1 MALISENL
9 AEKEKNG
16 DWQEEAS
23 DYSVSSGGM
32 RSTAFLPEPSEIA
45 QNMTM
50 SLVLSTL
57 RIKALGAG
65 RQ

>member
-9 AEKEKNG
+9 AEKEENG

-23 DYSVSSGGM
+23 DYSVSSRGM
-32 RSTAFLPEPSEIA
+32 RSTAFFPEPSEIA
-45 QNMTM
+45 QNMIM